1 MTCVYMFMMMRST
14 ISEFDKRTVKTYDDA
29 MRAYRMP
36 APHPE
41 MEGVKYGEE
50 LMVFNPEEEDDD
62 DEDDGDII
70 VTCPLDIIK
79 ERTYNTPVNRYKY
92 DSHH

>member
-1 MTCVYMFMMMRST
+1 MCFAAVFGMTCVYMFMMMRST
-14 ISEFDKRTVKTYDDA
+14 ISEFDKRTVKTNEDV

-41 MEGVKYGEE
+41 MEGIKYGEE
-50 LMVFNPEEEDDD
+50 LLVFNPEDEEDD

-70 VTCPLDIIK
+70 V
-79 ERTYNTPVNRYKY
+79 RT
-92 DSHH
+92 

>member
-1 MTCVYMFMMMRST
+1 MIDISVFIYLMCFAAVFGMTCVYMFMMMRST
-14 ISEFDKRTVKTYDDA
+14 ISEFDKRTLKTNEDV

-41 MEGVKYGEE
+41 MEGIKYGEE
-50 LMVFNPEEEDDD
+50 LLVFNPE

-70 VTCPLDIIK
+70 V
-79 ERTYNTPVNRYKY
+79 RT
-92 DSHH
+92 

>member
-1 MTCVYMFMMMRST
+1 MNDISVFIYLMCFAAVFGMTCVYMFMMMRST
-14 ISEFDKRTVKTYDDA
+14 ISEFDKRTVKTHEDA

-41 MEGVKYGEE
+41 MEGIKYGEE
-50 LMVFNPEEEDDD
+50 LLIFNPEDDDDD

-70 VTCPLDIIK
+70 V
-79 ERTYNTPVNRYKY
+79 RA
-92 DSHH
+92 

>member
-1 MTCVYMFMMMRST
+1 MNDIWVFIYLMGFAAVFGMTCVYMFMMMRST
-14 ISEFDKRTVKTYDDA
+14 ISDFDRRPVRSYDDA
-29 MRAYRMP
+29 MRAYRPP

-62 DEDDGDII
+62 DDDGGS
-70 VTCPLDIIK
+70 
-79 ERTYNTPVNRYKY
+79 PVLPT
-92 DSHH
+92 

>member
-1 MTCVYMFMMMRST
+1 MNDISVFIYLMCFAAVFGMTCVYMVMMMRST
-14 ISEFDKRTVKTYDDA
+14 ISEFDKRPVKSYDDT

-41 MEGVKYGEE
+41 MEGIKYGEE
-50 LMVFNPEEEDDD
+50 LLVFNPEDEDDD

-70 VTCPLDIIK
+70 V
-79 ERTYNTPVNRYKY
+79 RA
-92 DSHH
+92 